1 MKAAVVYGADDIRIE
16 DYADPVAGPGEVVV
30 ATKVAGICGQ
40 DVKTMLGQGLTK
52 DLPVVLGRDVSG
64 EISEIGDGV
73 QGFSVGDPVVV
84 YPIAV
89 CEKCHYC
96 LQKRYNLCEKAI
108 GIGHGLNDGAFA
120 EYVRI
125 PKEIIGIGGLVKLDD
140 EITFEDAVMAEPLA
154 CTFAAARA
162 NTMKEGQTVL
172 VIGGGS
178 MGLMHLK
185 TAKWTGCKVIV
196 VDIVD
201 MRLAMAEQMGADHVV
216 NSTSGNLHD
225 EVMGITEGKGAD
237 VVIISIGVPDVIED
251 YLKLVARGGVCNIFG
266 AAPETEAKVD
276 PGWLHEQEITLT
288 GTYAS
293 TPADFKKCLQ
303 LINEEAIIV
312 SDLISHRFTLDSFD
326 EAIESARSLEMV
338 RGVIT
343 CGEMLSVSF

>member
-16 DYADPVAGPGEVVV
+16 DYADPVAGPGEVVI

-52 DLPVVLGRDVSG
+52 DLPAVLGHDVSG

-73 QGFSVGDPVVV
+73 QGFSVGDPVAV

-89 CEKCHYC
+89 CGKCHYC
-96 LQKRYNLCEKAI
+96 LQKRHNLCEKAI
-108 GIGHGLNDGAFA
+108 GIGHGMDGAFA

-125 PKEIIGIGGLVKLDD
+125 PKEIIEIGGLIRLDD
-140 EITFEDAVMAEPLA
+140 EISFEDAVMAEPLS

-162 NTMKEGQTVL
+162 NNMKENQTVL

-185 TAKWTGCKVIV
+185 TAKWTGCEVIV

-216 NSTSGNLHD
+216 NSASGNLHD
-225 EVMGITEGKGAD
+225 EVMRITEGRGAD
-237 VVIISIGVPDVIED
+237 VVIMSIGIPDVIED
-251 YLKLVARGGVCNIFG
+251 CLKLVATGGVCNIFG
-266 AAPETEAKVD
+266 AAPDTEVKVD
-276 PGWLHEQEITLT
+276 PRWLHEQEITLT

-303 LINEEAIIV
+303 LIKEEAIIV

-326 EAIESARSLEMV
+326 EAIEKARSLEMV